1 MSNFEKTNED
11 LVKELESLQNEYN
24 SLKYDYLNE
33 INQFK
38 QAQISLLD
46 NEQKFRSYI
55 DFAPHGVFVAD
66 KNGYYIEVN
75 SAACKI
81 TGFSYTELLSMNLIE
96 LVPLQSKLDGEI
108 HFNKLLNEGF
118 SSGETQFKRKN
129 GTIGYWTIDAVK
141 ISEDRFLG
149 FVVDITERKQSE
161 AKIREKDLEFRKLS
175 LHVPDLIFQFTK
187 RVDGSYFVPIASE
200 GIINIFGC
208 LPEDVVD
215 SFDAIA
221 KVIHP
226 DDSERVINDIE
237 LSASNLTPFT
247 CEFRVI
253 LPEKG
258 IQWIYS
264 NSTPEKLQDGS
275 ITWYGFNTNITIRKN
290 AEELLILQNIDL
302 ERQYEE
308 FVQLNEV
315 LKETN
320 LDLEKAKLKAEES
333 DRLKTAFLQNIS
345 HEVRTPLNGIIG
357 FSNLLQLDNLSQ
369 IEIKDFTKIIQ
380 QSGKRLAETVDNI
393 LEMSKL
399 ETNQIMPNIKP
410 IKINTFMNKL
420 YDNFIDDA
428 GIKGLIFKLNKD
440 SNDNDF
446 QFSSDETILNIILTN
461 LLKNAIKFTYIG
473 SVIFGYEINNGKI
486 MFFVKDS
493 GIGIPENKKN
503 QIFRK
508 FAQANLSITRGYEG
522 AGLGL
527 PISQGLVELLGGNID
542 IKSEVDKGS
551 TFSFT
556 LVNLNKL

>member
-1 MSNFEKTNED
+1 
-11 LVKELESLQNEYN
+11 
-24 SLKYDYLNE
+24 
-33 INQFK
+33 
-38 QAQISLLD
+38 
-46 NEQKFRSYI
+46 
-55 DFAPHGVFVAD
+55 
-66 KNGYYIEVN
+66 
-75 SAACKI
+75 
-81 TGFSYTELLSMNLIE
+81 
-96 LVPLQSKLDGEI
+96 
-108 HFNKLLNEGF
+108 
-118 SSGETQFKRKN
+118 
-129 GTIGYWTIDAVK
+129 VK

-226 DDSERVINDIE
+226 DDSERVINEIE

-308 FVQLNEV
+308 YVQLNEV

-369 IEIKDFTKIIQ
+369 IEIKDFTKNIQ

>member
-1 MSNFEKTNED
+1 M
-11 LVKELESLQNEYN
+11 
-24 SLKYDYLNE
+24 
-33 INQFK
+33 
-38 QAQISLLD
+38 
-46 NEQKFRSYI
+46 
-55 DFAPHGVFVAD
+55 
-66 KNGYYIEVN
+66 
-75 SAACKI
+75 
-81 TGFSYTELLSMNLIE
+81 
-96 LVPLQSKLDGEI
+96 
-108 HFNKLLNEGF
+108 
-118 SSGETQFKRKN
+118 
-129 GTIGYWTIDAVK
+129 
-141 ISEDRFLG
+141 
-149 FVVDITERKQSE
+149 
-161 AKIREKDLEFRKLS
+161 
-175 LHVPDLIFQFTK
+175 
-187 RVDGSYFVPIASE
+187 
-200 GIINIFGC
+200 
-208 LPEDVVD
+208 
-215 SFDAIA
+215 
-221 KVIHP
+221 
-226 DDSERVINDIE
+226 
-237 LSASNLTPFT
+237 
-247 CEFRVI
+247 
-253 LPEKG
+253 
-258 IQWIYS
+258 
-264 NSTPEKLQDGS
+264 
-275 ITWYGFNTNITIRKN
+275 
-290 AEELLILQNIDL
+290 
-302 ERQYEE
+302 
-308 FVQLNEV
+308 
-315 LKETN
+315 
-320 LDLEKAKLKAEES
+320 
-333 DRLKTAFLQNIS
+333 
-345 HEVRTPLNGIIG
+345 
-357 FSNLLQLDNLSQ
+357 SQ
-369 IEIKDFTKIIQ
+369 IEIKDFTKNIQ